1 MRAKFAQISYNEV
14 SETRKKA
21 LEDYTK
27 DMVSWRSLKE
37 DSIHLLK
44 RFLFLFIWVAFFAI
58 YLEYCN
64 AIVVKN
70 ACAFLGIEDVLGKTL
85 LTAILLGL
93 LALLSYRV
101 IFFMAEHVP
110 PRKTPIKDRIRRIRK
125 FHDET
130 EYLEDVTRI
139 MDKLQKLSTEDLA
152 YTDLIVDDCSIV
164 LMIKDSEWGFI
175 EKNKY
180 TVNNEDIMKSL
191 RETGI
196 LDFSSI
202 DDEWRI
208 LKEKYQIV

>member
-21 LEDYTK
+21 LKDYTK

-37 DSIHLLK
+37 DSLHLLK
-44 RFLFLFIWVAFFAI
+44 RFPFLIVWGAFFAI

-64 AIVVKN
+64 AIVVKS
-70 ACAFLGIEDVLGKTL
+70 ACAFLGIEDVLGKML
-85 LTAILLGL
+85 LTAISLGL
-93 LALLSYRV
+93 LALLSYIV
-101 IFFMAEHVP
+101 IFSMAEHVL
-110 PRKTPIKDRIRRIRK
+110 PRKTPINDRISRIRK

-152 YTDLIVDDCSIV
+152 YTELIVDDYSIV
-164 LMIKDSEWGFI
+164 LMIKNSEWGYI

-180 TVNNEDIMKSL
+180 TVKNEDMLKSL
-191 RETGI
+191 KETGI

-202 DDEWRI
+202 DDEWRM